1 MKKAALLILL
11 FTFIQCSSDSSG
23 ENSSSESSGENSASE
38 LSADNSSSD
47 SSGENSSSN
56 QVSPSYS
63 CEDVQDALNKVYLSY
78 SEVEA
83 GSLPSPATLESFL
96 DWPLLFNEKL
106 KENPA
111 YNEIISSV
119 SQFDELINNKPD
131 CLGELE

>member
-1 MKKAALLILL
+1 MKKVALLILL

-83 GSLPSPATLESFL
+83 GSLPSPATLDSFL

-119 SQFDELINNKPD
+119 TEFDELINNKPD

>member
-38 LSADNSSSD
+38 LSADNSSSE

-83 GSLPSPATLESFL
+83 GSLPSPATLDSFL

-119 SQFDELINNKPD
+119 TEFDELINNKPD

>member
-83 GSLPSPATLESFL
+83 GSLPSPATLDSFL

-119 SQFDELINNKPD
+119 SEFDELINNKPD

>member
-1 MKKAALLILL
+1 MRKIALFLII
-11 FTFIQCSSDSSG
+11 FTFIHCSSDSSA
-23 ENSSSESSGENSASE
+23 E
-38 LSADNSSSD
+38 NSSSD
-47 SSGENSSSN
+47 SSAENSSSN

-63 CEDVQDALNKVYLSY
+63 CEDVQEALNKVYLSY

-83 GSLPSPATLESFL
+83 GSLPSPATLDSFL

-119 SQFDELINNKPD
+119 TEFDELINNKPD
-131 CLGELE
+131 CLSELE

>member
-38 LSADNSSSD
+38 LSAENSSSE

-83 GSLPSPATLESFL
+83 GSLPSPATLDSFL

-119 SQFDELINNKPD
+119 TEFDELINNKPD

>member
-1 MKKAALLILL
+1 MKQAALLILL

-83 GSLPSPATLESFL
+83 GSLPSPATLDSFL

-119 SQFDELINNKPD
+119 SEFDELINNKPD

>member
-1 MKKAALLILL
+1 MKKVALLILL
-11 FTFIQCSSDSSG
+11 FTFIQCSPNSSG
-23 ENSSSESSGENSASE
+23 ENSSSESSAENI
-38 LSADNSSSD
+38 SSD
-47 SSGENSSSN
+47 SSAENSSSN
-56 QVSPSYS
+56 QESPSYS

-83 GSLPSPATLESFL
+83 GSLPSPATLDSFL

-119 SQFDELINNKPD
+119 TEFDELINNKPD

>member
-1 MKKAALLILL
+1 MKKVALLILL

-83 GSLPSPATLESFL
+83 GSLPSPGTLDSFL